1 MTYSG
6 CVGCPSV
13 EYKMKCVIRELW
25 PRVLGGTAFTFR
37 SGMPG
42 VAVSS
47 IFSTSANAF
56 CIHFTASTALFASVI
71 PDASR
76 SDVRE
81 VDFIMPLPISRIL
94 AAKCSRL
101 GSLSMERA
109 NVNFIERLMTVR
121 RLTSGDVMR
130 LSRLSS
136 LSVCKKPSNSVNNSP
151 KQGYHVPRERT
162 CDFLKHELCDRV
174 VATSPCLKRKSL
186 STDLTMKTRKT
197 TEKLKRG

>member
-1 MTYSG
+1 MS
-6 CVGCPSV
+6 
-13 EYKMKCVIRELW
+13 
-25 PRVLGGTAFTFR
+25 
-37 SGMPG
+37 G

-81 VDFIMPLPISRIL
+81 VDFIIPLPISRIL

-109 NVNFIERLMTVR
+109 NVNFIEKLMTVR
-121 RLTSGDVMR
+121 RLTSGEVMR
-130 LSRLSS
+130 LRRLSS

-174 VATSPCLKRKSL
+174 VATSPCLKKVIINRSYNE
-186 STDLTMKTRKT
+186 DPQNDREVE
-197 TEKLKRG
+197 EKIAISVALIEPYREHATAVV